1 MRAECVVPEAQC
13 AIKRSN
19 KKPTPKS
26 IASSPAVPGGP
37 GGGGGGGSAPAAD
50 YRLKLARPLKPEEE
64 ELINQ
69 VYKWYVV
76 HRLGYYVRYRTWTGY
91 RTGTKE
97 RTGTGYRTVTGYPT
111 GTRYCTG
118 PGYRT
123 GDQILFHQRKF
134 FFTKVVTKCIFSRV
148 FRRVWK
154 VKYVVWMYPP
164 RPTFEIFTLTILTEN
179 DAKCY
184 N

>member
-1 MRAECVVPEAQC
+1 LTVGMRAECVVPEAQC

-69 VYKWYVV
+69 VYRLICTV
-76 HRLGYYVRYRTWTGY
+76 HRLGYYRRLGSLTGY
-91 RTGTKE
+91 RTAGI
-97 RTGTGYRTVTGYPT
+97 GYHRDQVPFLDRVPGPSTVP
-111 GTRYCTG
+111 G
-118 PGYRT
+118 PDLVPYRDWVPYR
-123 GDQILFHQRKF
+123 DQVSYRKL
-134 FFTKVVTKCIFSRV
+134 FFTKVFFNV
-148 FRRVWK
+148 FFLEFLDASGKQKNSFIHV
-154 VKYVVWMYPP
+154 PG
-164 RPTFEIFTLTILTEN
+164 RPNL
-179 DAKCY
+179 
-184 N
+184 

>member
-37 GGGGGGGSAPAAD
+37 GGGGGGSAPAAD

-69 VYKWYVV
+69 VHKLIYVP
-76 HRLGYYVRYRTWTGY
+76 Y
-91 RTGTKE
+91 
-97 RTGTGYRTVTGYPT
+97 
-111 GTRYCTG
+111 
-118 PGYRT
+118 
-123 GDQILFHQRKF
+123 I
-134 FFTKVVTKCIFSRV
+134 
-148 FRRVWK
+148 
-154 VKYVVWMYPP
+154 
-164 RPTFEIFTLTILTEN
+164 
-179 DAKCY
+179 A
-184 N
+184 

>member
-1 MRAECVVPEAQC
+1 VGMRAECVVPEAQC

-69 VYKWYVV
+69 VYRLMCTV
-76 HRLGYYVRYRTWTGY
+76 HRLWYYVRYQDRVPYSRDRVPHLNPVPYLDRVPGSGTLPGPALYQDRTS
-91 RTGTKE
+91 GTLPG
-97 RTGTGYRTVTGYPT
+97 RRYQTGTGHYTEP
-111 GTRYCTG
+111 GTIG
-118 PGYRT
+118 PGAVS
-123 GDQILFHQRKF
+123 QRKL
-134 FFTKVVTKCIFSRV
+134 FFTKVFQKCAFSS
-148 FRRVWK
+148 F
-154 VKYVVWMYPP
+154 
-164 RPTFEIFTLTILTEN
+164 
-179 DAKCY
+179 
-184 N
+184 